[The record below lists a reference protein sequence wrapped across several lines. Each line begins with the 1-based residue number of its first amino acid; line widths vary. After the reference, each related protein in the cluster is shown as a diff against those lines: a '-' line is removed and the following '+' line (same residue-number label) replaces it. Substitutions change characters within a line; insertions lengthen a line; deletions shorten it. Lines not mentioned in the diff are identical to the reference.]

1 MIEHLPISA
10 DYSIV
15 EYDCPDK
22 FAGYTLKKLQLPSKY
37 KIMLIAVKDILNN
50 DFILM
55 PAADY
60 VLKPD
65 TILILMG
72 KKEDINQMKVEV

>member
-1 MIEHLPISA
+1 LIEHLPISA

-37 KIMLIAVKDILNN
+37 KIMLIAVKD
-50 DFILM
+50 M

>member
-1 MIEHLPISA
+1 
-10 DYSIV
+10 
-15 EYDCPDK
+15 
-22 FAGYTLKKLQLPSKY
+22 
-37 KIMLIAVKDILNN
+37 MLIAVKDILNN